1 MPDQVIMPQLGESV
15 IEGELTKWLKQPGDW
30 IEENEPLFEVN
41 TDKVD
46 TELPSPASGY
56 LLEIL
61 VEEGAIVNAG
71 TILAWIGEKNEPIP
85 DLGQKGDDTNSSR
98 SQKADLPIE
107 NALIDQAQKKQLQAT
122 AKETGVGFISPVV
135 SRIANE
141 HNVDL
146 NRVKGTGSNDRITK
160 EDILHFIDSQ
170 AQNIPSEKESDY
182 LPLTPVRRII
192 ADHMVLSKRTS
203 PHVTTVMEADMSS
216 VLSHREANK
225 ESFSR
230 AGQKLTITVYLI
242 AASARALQNYPIVNS
257 SWDEKGI
264 NLHQEIHIGIATSL
278 EDEGLIVPVIKHADN
293 FNLFDLSQKVK
304 DLTEKA
310 RAKNLN
316 PDDVKDG
323 TFTITNHGVNGS
335 LFATPI
341 INQPQCSILGMGII
355 QKRVVVIGDAIA
367 IRPMVYLSLTFDHRI
382 LDGAIADH
390 FLKNIVDK
398 LQRPWG

>member
-170 AQNIPSEKESDY
+170 AQNIPSEKESDIF
-182 LPLTPVRRII
+182 P
-192 ADHMVLSKRTS
+192 
-203 PHVTTVMEADMSS
+203 
-216 VLSHREANK
+216 
-225 ESFSR
+225 
-230 AGQKLTITVYLI
+230 
-242 AASARALQNYPIVNS
+242 
-257 SWDEKGI
+257 
-264 NLHQEIHIGIATSL
+264 
-278 EDEGLIVPVIKHADN
+278 
-293 FNLFDLSQKVK
+293 
-304 DLTEKA
+304 
-310 RAKNLN
+310 
-316 PDDVKDG
+316 
-323 TFTITNHGVNGS
+323 
-335 LFATPI
+335 
-341 INQPQCSILGMGII
+341 
-355 QKRVVVIGDAIA
+355 
-367 IRPMVYLSLTFDHRI
+367 
-382 LDGAIADH
+382 
-390 FLKNIVDK
+390 
-398 LQRPWG
+398 